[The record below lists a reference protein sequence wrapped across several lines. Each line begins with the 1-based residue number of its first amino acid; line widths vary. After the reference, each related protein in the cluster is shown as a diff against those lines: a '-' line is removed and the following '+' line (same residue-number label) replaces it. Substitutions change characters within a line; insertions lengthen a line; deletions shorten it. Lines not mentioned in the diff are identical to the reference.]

1 MGMGDISGRSVT
13 GITKSPRNLRLRWE
27 PERPSTCET
36 GDCLRTRR
44 HLGPEHKAEVKK
56 MTGFAPIL
64 WSVWGAFVVLLAAV
78 HLYQSRLARDE
89 EDQIFLG
96 EGFKEERSAQAAIA
110 EKVSKVEP
118 MKRAV
123 LWMVGG
129 MTLVVIGYYVIDIIK
144 QFK

>member
-1 MGMGDISGRSVT
+1 
-13 GITKSPRNLRLRWE
+13 
-27 PERPSTCET
+27 
-36 GDCLRTRR
+36 
-44 HLGPEHKAEVKK
+44 